1 MRSTQQ
7 GQWRDLMFGP
17 GTAYPVT
24 EIDGIDELP
33 AIETADVDRPQ
44 IDGSWTGTDQVGPRV
59 ITMSLGIQG
68 DDPADLEAKRQA
80 ALRLLGPSRR
90 DAERLVLTD
99 GRQVYGKLRRS
110 SMPTDMGHD
119 WRLGDI
125 HLQFWCPDPRV
136 YLGAYQSA
144 TLIAGGARL
153 TGRTYKRG
161 YTAASGAPNY
171 VAPKGWQYPPTSQVV
186 SQAQMTNIGNV
197 PAPVDC
203 TLTGPLLNPAIEVV
217 GQTLFPINV
226 SLGAT
231 DVLRV
236 TRDYHVILNG
246 VERRDLIGVGAQWPV
261 IPPGTWTIRLFAQS
275 GNGTCLATT
284 QSALL

>member
-7 GQWRDLMFGP
+7 GQWRELFYGP
-17 GTAYPVT
+17 GTDYPLS
-24 EIDGIDELP
+24 EIVGIDDMAP
-33 AIETADVDRPQ
+33 IRTADVPRPQ
-44 IDGSWTGTDQVGPRV
+44 IDGDWTGTDLVAPRTIV
-59 ITMSLGIQG
+59 MTLGIRG
-68 DDPADLEAKRQA
+68 RDALDLEAKRKA
-80 ALRLLGPSRR
+80 AMFRLSPSRR
-90 DAERLVLTD
+90 DTERLVLTD
-99 GRQVYGKLRRS
+99 GRIVYAKLRRY
-110 SMPTDMGHD
+110 SMPTDMGYD
-119 WRLGDI
+119 WRIGEI
-125 HLQFWCPDPRV
+125 HLEFYCPDPRV
-136 YLGAYQSA
+136 YTGDSQSA

-171 VAPKGWQYPPTSQVV
+171 VAPKGWQYPPGSQIV
-186 SQAQMTNIGNV
+186 SQAQLTNTGNV

-217 GQTLFPINV
+217 GKSLFPINV

-246 VERRDLIGVGAQWPV
+246 VERRDLIGIGAQWPV

-275 GNGTCLATT
+275 GNGTCFVTT
-284 QSALL
+284 QSAVL